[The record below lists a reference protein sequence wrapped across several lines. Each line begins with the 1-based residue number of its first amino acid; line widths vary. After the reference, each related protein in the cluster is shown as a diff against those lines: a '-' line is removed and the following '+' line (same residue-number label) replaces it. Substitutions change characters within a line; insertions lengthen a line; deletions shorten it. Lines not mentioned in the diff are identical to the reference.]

1 VVVLIFD
8 YLYFTC
14 CLVHEKTWELNEK
27 EFILNDF
34 FFFFFF
40 FDMVLRNQGFSLK
53 SCEIINGN
61 ENT

>member
-1 VVVLIFD
+1 MVVLIFD

-34 FFFFFF
+34 FF
-40 FDMVLRNQGFSLK
+40 DMVLRNQGFSLK